1 MKKRLISLMVVV
13 AMAQTFMTAVFAE
26 NTTFEY
32 SWDFADNTQTDKF
45 TWVNNGSGFIAD
57 IDGAI
62 GWVPAKGGNGYGDGA
77 LNNNSNGITLLES
90 ELANNKI
97 SDTSFVVS
105 VDFMTKSDEM
115 KAHLIAPKL
124 DNGKLGDYTMAVTLG
139 LGGTI
144 TCNGE
149 YIGKIRPYEWHNVSA
164 KYTHSSETGLT
175 ADVYLDGELKA
186 EGIRYSYGK
195 DPIYRFDVR
204 AVSQTS
210 DAMRQISTR
219 FDRRNEKIYIDNLY
233 IGSDVSKVEYPFG
246 ISNVENRT
254 MKELDVRFNQSVDG
268 KNISADSLL
277 ISDSEGGVAGSIV
290 SAEAVDSNT
299 VRLIL
304 DTALT
309 ANTEYTILS
318 MYNTFSAYTF
328 TPHIALFY
336 DFNYESGTVPETF
349 VLNSK
354 HNVYLAPT
362 EGAYGTGEDDK
373 DFCFTTF
380 PSSNQKLDGNYDKY
394 TNGYNVYTTPNSE
407 IVKEG
412 MFTISFDFK
421 VDSDELCGYLIAPRS
436 VDPEPEIVVQIKD
449 KAIICGTNKIADLEK
464 GVWHNITATY
474 IFVPGGV
481 LTDVYYDGE
490 KKVDAKA
497 DTYIDGITQ
506 VSTLITAKTSDEAYA
521 IATRP
526 SARGE
531 IFHMD
536 NFYMNVDSE
545 YKTSDFNAY
554 FDADNA
560 VISSGAFANSGTAFV
575 ALYDGDSLKQ
585 VKMCSFELE
594 GLRSIKLSTLFDE
607 YEEGN
612 VIKLICLEDM
622 DSLTP
627 KAEAVIK

>member
-62 GWVPAKGGNGYGDGA
+62 GWVPAKGGNGYGDGV

-115 KAHLIAPKL
+115 KAHLIAPKP
-124 DNGKLGDYTMAVTLG
+124 DNGKMGDYTMVVTLE

-175 ADVYLDGELKA
+175 ADVYMDGELKA

-195 DPIYRFDVR
+195 DPIYRFDIR

-210 DAMRQISTR
+210 EAMKKLSNR
-219 FDRRNEKIYIDNLY
+219 FDGRNEIIYIDNLY
-233 IGSDVSKVEYPFG
+233 IGTDLSKVDYPFG
-246 ISNVENRT
+246 ISNIENRT
-254 MKELDVRFNQSVDG
+254 MKELDVRFNQSVEG
-268 KNISADSLL
+268 KNINADGLL
-277 ISDSEGGVAGSIV
+277 ISDSTGGTAGQII
-290 SAEAVDSNT
+290 SAENIDSNT
-299 VRLIL
+299 VRLTL

-318 MYNTFSAYTF
+318 IYNTFSAYTF
-328 TPHIALFY
+328 KPHVALFY

-349 VLNSK
+349 ALNSK

-362 EGAYGTGEDDK
+362 EGAYGTGADDK

-380 PSSNQKLDGNYDKY
+380 PSSNAKLDGKY
-394 TNGYNVYTTPNSE
+394 NHSSNGYNTYTTPNSE
-407 IVKEG
+407 LIKEG
-412 MFTISFDFK
+412 MFTVSFDFK
-421 VDSDELCGYLIAPRS
+421 VDSDELCGYLIAPRYAYR
-436 VDPEPEIVVQIKD
+436 VPNPVKLENKVITCGDIKV
-449 KAIICGTNKIADLEK
+449 ADLEK

-474 IFVPGGV
+474 TLVPGGV

-497 DTYIDGITQ
+497 DTYSEGINQ
-506 VSTLITAKTSDEAYA
+506 ISTLITAKTSDEAYA

-531 IFHMD
+531 VFHMD
-536 NFYMNVDSE
+536 NFYLNVDKG
-545 YKTSDFNAY
+545 YITSDFKAY